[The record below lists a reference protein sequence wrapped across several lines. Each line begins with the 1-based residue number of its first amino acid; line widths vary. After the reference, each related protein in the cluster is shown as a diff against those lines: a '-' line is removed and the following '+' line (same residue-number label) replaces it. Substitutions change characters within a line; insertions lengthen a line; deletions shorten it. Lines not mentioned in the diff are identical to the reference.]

1 MLKAII
7 VDDENSGV
15 ESLQILLNKYCP
27 TVDVLGVAYSADEAE
42 AKIVELKP
50 DLVFL
55 DIDMPFANGFDLL
68 NRFKDIQFEV
78 IFTTAYDHYA
88 VRAFKHSAIDY
99 LLKPIDVDELRAAV
113 IKCEKKKEDSK
124 PAFLNME
131 TVMAALNQA
140 RTVKKLSINTL
151 EGIMFVDTDQIIRL
165 SADSNY
171 TNIFLKNG
179 KKIFA
184 SKTLKE
190 FEETLVPMHFFR
202 VHNTHLINLAYVQIY
217 TKGDGGYV
225 TMIDNAVVEVSR
237 SKKNELL
244 SLLSLNKGN

>member
-1 MLKAII
+1 MLNAII
-7 VDDENSGV
+7 VDDESSGV
-15 ESLQILLNKYCP
+15 ESLQILLKKYCSS
-27 TVDVLGVAYSADEAE
+27 VNVAGIANSADEAE
-42 AKIVELKP
+42 IKIRELSP

-68 NRFKDIQFEV
+68 NRFKVIRFEV
-78 IFTTAYDHYA
+78 VFTTAYDHYA

-99 LLKPIDVDELRAAV
+99 LLKPIDIDELTTAIA
-113 IKCEKKKEDSK
+113 KCEKKKKDVNPE
-124 PAFLNME
+124 FLHME
-131 TVMAALNQA
+131 TLMTALNQA
-140 RTVKKLSINTL
+140 KAVKKLSINTV

-190 FEETLVPMHFFR
+190 FEEILTSLNFFR
-202 VHNTHLINLAYVQIY
+202 VHNTHLINLAFVQAY

-225 TMIDNAVVEVSR
+225 TMIDSAVVEVSR
-237 SKKNELL
+237 SKKGELL
-244 SLLSLNKGN
+244 SLLTLNKG

>member
-15 ESLQILLNKYCP
+15 ESLQILLDKYCSS
-27 TVDVLGVAYSADEAE
+27 VEVLGIANSADEAE
-42 AKIVELKP
+42 EKIRSMSP
-50 DLVFL
+50 DLLFL

-68 NRFKDIQFEV
+68 NRFKTIQFEV

-99 LLKPIDVDELRAAV
+99 LLKPIDVDELKSAV
-113 IKCEKKKEDSK
+113 VKCERKMKESA
-124 PAFLNME
+124 PAFLHME
-131 TVMAALNQA
+131 TLMAALSQA
-140 RTVKKLSINTL
+140 KTVKKLSINTL

-237 SKKNELL
+237 SKKTELL
-244 SLLSLNKGN
+244 ALLSLN

>member
-15 ESLQILLNKYCP
+15 ESLQILLDKYCSS
-27 TVDVLGVAYSADEAE
+27 VEVLGIANSADEAE
-42 AKIVELKP
+42 EKIRSMSP
-50 DLVFL
+50 DLLFL

-68 NRFKDIQFEV
+68 NRFKTIQFEV

-99 LLKPIDVDELRAAV
+99 LLKPIDVDELKSAV
-113 IKCEKKKEDSK
+113 VKCERKMKESA
-124 PAFLNME
+124 PAFLHME
-131 TVMAALNQA
+131 TLMAALSQPK
-140 RTVKKLSINTL
+140 TVKKLSINTL
-151 EGIMFVDTDQIIRL
+151 EVIMFVDTDQIIRL

-237 SKKNELL
+237 SKKTELL
-244 SLLSLNKGN
+244 ALLSLNKNN